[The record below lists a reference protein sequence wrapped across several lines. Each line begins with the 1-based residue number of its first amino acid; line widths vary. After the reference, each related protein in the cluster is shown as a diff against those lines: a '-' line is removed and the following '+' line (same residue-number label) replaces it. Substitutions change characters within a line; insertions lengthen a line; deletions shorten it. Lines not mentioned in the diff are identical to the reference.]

1 MNSSAKIVFVQV
13 DCEARCIEKIRLP
26 NCDKR
31 SRGVLTTQ
39 EEGAVWG
46 IHGTT
51 SDIEFPAA
59 PLSPL
64 LLSTIVKHWTEWK
77 PKHELG
83 SGADQMSGVIV
94 RVIEI
99 IMSSSP

>member
-1 MNSSAKIVFVQV
+1 M
-13 DCEARCIEKIRLP
+13 
-26 NCDKR
+26 
-31 SRGVLTTQ
+31 LTTR
-39 EEGAVWG
+39 EEAVWG

-64 LLSTIVKHWTEWK
+64 LFSTIVKHWTEWK

-83 SGADQMSGVIV
+83 SGADQMSGEIV

-99 IMSSSP
+99 IVS

>member
-1 MNSSAKIVFVQV
+1 M
-13 DCEARCIEKIRLP
+13 
-26 NCDKR
+26 
-31 SRGVLTTQ
+31 
-39 EEGAVWG
+39 WG

-64 LLSTIVKHWTEWK
+64 LFSTIVKHWTEWK

-99 IMSSSP
+99 IVSSSP

>member
-1 MNSSAKIVFVQV
+1 MSSTAKIVFVQL
-13 DCEARCIEKIRLP
+13 DCEARCIIKIRVP
-26 NCDKR
+26 NCNKR
-31 SRGVLTTQ
+31 SRGVLTTR

-64 LLSTIVKHWTEWK
+64 LFSTIVKHWTEWK

-83 SGADQMSGVIV
+83 SGADHMSGVLV

-99 IMSSSP
+99 IVSSSP